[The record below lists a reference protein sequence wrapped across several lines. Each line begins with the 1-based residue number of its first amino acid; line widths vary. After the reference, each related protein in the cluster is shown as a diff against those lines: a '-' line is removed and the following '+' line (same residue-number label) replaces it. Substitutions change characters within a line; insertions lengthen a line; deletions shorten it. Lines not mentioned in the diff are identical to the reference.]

1 MRNKQDRSMA
11 LDAHYKS
18 NPDTYIPI
26 NDTEYGLLHE
36 SIQFLYQK
44 TGFYIDQYKDIEIH
58 PAHLKILVDHAKS
71 KNIADIGHILIFF
84 EKAICD
90 EEVLCFLAD

>member
-1 MRNKQDRSMA
+1 MT

-18 NPDTYIPI
+18 NHDKYISI
-26 NDTEYGLLHE
+26 NDREYDFLYE
-36 SIQFLYQK
+36 SIQFLHKK
-44 TGFYIDQYKDIEIH
+44 TGFYIDQYKDIRIH